1 MPPGISVPA
10 LPSASPTLAQFSSA
24 ANAEADSPA
33 MNPAATVSFE
43 NLIGVFLLYSIEVAL
58 LCQSS
63 WLKAPV
69 FPVVCASR
77 ACSASAV
84 KLRGHRRRNGQPP
97 LGAAAGWS
105 RTPLP

>member
-58 LCQSS
+58 LRQGS
-63 WLKAPV
+63 WLQAPV
-69 FPVVCASR
+69 FPVVDSSR
-77 ACSASAV
+77 ACNASV
-84 KLRGHRRRNGQPP
+84 VQLPGRRRRNGQPP
-97 LGAAAGWS
+97 LGAAAGWT
-105 RTPLP
+105 RT